1 MDINYELYKVF
12 YHVAAT
18 LSFSE
23 ASKQLFISQ
32 SAVSQSIK
40 VLERKL
46 NQPLFIRSTK
56 KVQLTPEGEILLKHI
71 EPAMNLIKKGENQ
84 LLEAHTLN
92 GGQLR
97 IGASDTICR
106 YYLVPYLNQFHK
118 KYPNIHIKVT
128 NQTSIECVRFLEN
141 GQADFIITN
150 YPNSALTNHLK
161 TQVINEFHDV
171 FAASRTAFPLEGQSL
186 TLESLLDYPIMMLD
200 RKSTTSEFLHQLFQ
214 KNQLDLVPEIELSS
228 NDLLI
233 DLARIGLGIAFVPDF
248 CIPKEDK
255 ELFILNLKEQL
266 PSRQMVAIYNESLP
280 VSQAAR
286 QFMELLQATATAN
299 GLSCSLQ
306 EQSIPC

>member
-12 YHVAAT
+12 YHVAIT

-40 VLERKL
+40 VLEKKL

-71 EPAMNLIKKGENQ
+71 EPAMNLIKRGENQ

-118 KYPNIHIKVT
+118 EFPNIHIKVT
-128 NQTSIECVRFLEN
+128 NQTSIECARFLEN
-141 GQADFIITN
+141 GQADFIVTN
-150 YPNSALTNHLK
+150 YPNSALAGNMNTR
-161 TQVINEFHDV
+161 VINEFHDV
-171 FAASRTAFPLEGQSL
+171 FVASRAAFPLEGRKL
-186 TLESLLDYPIMMLD
+186 GLEDLLDYPIMMLD
-200 RKSTTSEFLHQLFQ
+200 RKSTTSEFLHQIFQ
-214 KNQLDLVPEIELSS
+214 KRQLDLVPEIELSS

-248 CIPKEDK
+248 CIPAKDRN
-255 ELFILNLKEQL
+255 LFILDLKEQL
-266 PSRQMVAIYNESLP
+266 PSRQMMVAYNESLP

-286 QFMELLQATATAN
+286 QFMDIL
-299 GLSCSLQ
+299 
-306 EQSIPC
+306 

>member
-40 VLERKL
+40 VLEKKL
-46 NQPLFIRSTK
+46 NQSLFIRSTK

-84 LLEAHTLN
+84 LLEANTLN

-106 YYLVPYLNQFHK
+106 YFLVPFLSRFHNMH
-118 KYPNIHIKVT
+118 PNIHIKVT
-128 NQTSIECVRFLEN
+128 NRTSIECARLLEN
-141 GQADFIITN
+141 GQVDFIITN
-150 YPNSALTNHLK
+150 YPNSGLSNLHEFKALK
-161 TQVINEFHDV
+161 DFSDV
-171 FAASRTAFPLEGQSL
+171 FIANEAFFPLKDRTVTLKELL
-186 TLESLLDYPIMMLD
+186 TYPILMLD
-200 RKSTTSEFLHQLFQ
+200 RKSTTSEFLHNTFQ
-214 KNQLDLVPEIELSS
+214 KHQLDLVPEIELSS

-248 CIPKEDK
+248 CIPPDESG
-255 ELFILNLKEQL
+255 LFILKLEESLPPRQL
-266 PSRQMVAIYNESLP
+266 VVVYNETLP

-286 QFMELLQATATAN
+286 QFMEQLTNL
-299 GLSCSLQ
+299 
-306 EQSIPC
+306 